1 MNIIKNIEYDK
12 YYTYDIVES
21 EYTQQSLKQQSLNQ
35 QSLNQSSP
43 NQDKEKNKKVFKTLE
58 ELLLFTYDYNSM
70 FQENPKIYINK
81 RKIEL
86 ATFIDE
92 HTKETYDNY
101 NYDKKFSKKLLQ
113 QGLQEEDSLSSSLYI
128 SDLYNFTIIL
138 YDKYNNK
145 YYKLS
150 QKDKPLVYI
159 EYYNHSFRIMDDPT
173 NKFKDIKYE
182 DNIGGLE
189 NIINCNIKGIDIYK
203 KYLKAISH
211 YKIDDLIKIAKEL
224 NIEIKE
230 NGKKKIKK
238 ILYNDINLKAISHYK
253 IKDLKLI

>member
-1 MNIIKNIEYDK
+1 MDIIKNIEYDQ
-12 YYTYDIVES
+12 YYTHDIVES
-21 EYTQQSLKQQSLNQ
+21 KYTQTSFKQSNIKQCSIKQNI
-35 QSLNQSSP
+35 
-43 NQDKEKNKKVFKTLE
+43 KEKEEKKEKKEKKKKEKEIFKTLE
-58 ELLLFTYDYNSM
+58 ELLLFTYDYNSIL
-70 FQENPKIYINK
+70 QENPKIYMNK

-92 HTKETYDNY
+92 HTEKTYDNF

-159 EYYNHSFRIMDDPT
+159 EYYNHSFRIMEDPT
-173 NKFKDIKYE
+173 NDFKDIKYE
-182 DNIGGLE
+182 TSIGGLE
-189 NIINCNIKGIDIYK
+189 NILNCNVKGIDIYK
-203 KYLKAISH
+203 KYLKTISH
-211 YKIDDLIKIAKEL
+211 YKMDDLIKIAEEL
-224 NIEIKE
+224 NIEVKK
-230 NGKKKIKK
+230 NGKKKTKK
-238 ILYNDINLKAISHYK
+238 VLYDDINLSKM
-253 IKDLKLI
+253 

>member
-1 MNIIKNIEYDK
+1 MDIIKDIEYDQ
-12 YYTYDIVES
+12 YYTHDIVES
-21 EYTQQSLKQQSLNQ
+21 KYTQCSLNQ
-35 QSLNQSSP
+35 
-43 NQDKEKNKKVFKTLE
+43 KEKENINISVNKKEEKKKEIFKTLE

-70 FQENPKIYINK
+70 FQENPKIYMNK

-92 HTKETYDNY
+92 HTEKTYDNF

-150 QKDKPLVYI
+150 QKEKPLVYI
-159 EYYNHSFRIMDDPT
+159 EYYNHSFRIMEDPT
-173 NKFKDIKYE
+173 NDFKDIKYE
-182 DNIGGLE
+182 TSIGGLE
-189 NIINCNIKGIDIYK
+189 NILNCNVKGIDIYK
-203 KYLKAISH
+203 KYLKTISH
-211 YKIDDLIKIAKEL
+211 YKMDDLIKIAEEL
-224 NIEIKE
+224 NTD
-230 NGKKKIKK
+230 IKK
-238 ILYNDINLKAISHYK
+238 NGNKKTKKVLYDDINLSKM
-253 IKDLKLI
+253 

>member
-1 MNIIKNIEYDK
+1 MNIIKDIEYDQ
-12 YYTYDIVES
+12 YYTHDIVES
-21 EYTQQSLKQQSLNQ
+21 KYAQCSLNQ
-35 QSLNQSSP
+35 NIKHE
-43 NQDKEKNKKVFKTLE
+43 NVKHENIKKEEKKKEIFKTLE

-70 FQENPKIYINK
+70 FQENPKIYMNK

-92 HTKETYDNY
+92 HTEKTYDNF

-159 EYYNHSFRIMDDPT
+159 EYYNHSFRIMEDPT
-173 NKFKDIKYE
+173 NDFKDIKYE
-182 DNIGGLE
+182 TSIGGLE
-189 NIINCNIKGIDIYK
+189 NILNCNVKGIDIYK
-203 KYLKAISH
+203 KYLKTISH
-211 YKIDDLIKIAKEL
+211 YKMDDLIKIAEEL
-224 NIEIKE
+224 NIDIKK
-230 NGKKKIKK
+230 NGKKKTKK
-238 ILYNDINLKAISHYK
+238 VLYDDINLSKM
-253 IKDLKLI
+253 

>member
-1 MNIIKNIEYDK
+1 MDIIKDIEYDQ
-12 YYTYDIVES
+12 YYTHDIVES
-21 EYTQQSLKQQSLNQ
+21 KYTQCSLNQ
-35 QSLNQSSP
+35 
-43 NQDKEKNKKVFKTLE
+43 KEKENINISVNKKEEKKKEIFKTLE

-70 FQENPKIYINK
+70 FQENPKIYMNK

-92 HTKETYDNY
+92 HTEKTYDNF

-159 EYYNHSFRIMDDPT
+159 EYYNHSFRIMEDPT
-173 NKFKDIKYE
+173 NDFKDIKYE
-182 DNIGGLE
+182 TSIGGLE
-189 NIINCNIKGIDIYK
+189 NILNCNVKGIDIYK
-203 KYLKAISH
+203 KYLKTISH
-211 YKIDDLIKIAKEL
+211 YKMDDLIKIAEEL
-224 NIEIKE
+224 DIDIKK
-230 NGKKKIKK
+230 NGKKKTKK
-238 ILYNDINLKAISHYK
+238 VLYDDINLSKM
-253 IKDLKLI
+253 

>member
-1 MNIIKNIEYDK
+1 MNIIKDIEYDQ
-12 YYTYDIVES
+12 YYTHDIVES
-21 EYTQQSLKQQSLNQ
+21 KYAQCSLNQ
-35 QSLNQSSP
+35 NIKHE
-43 NQDKEKNKKVFKTLE
+43 NIKHENIKKEEKKKEIFKTLE

-70 FQENPKIYINK
+70 FQENPKIYMNK

-92 HTKETYDNY
+92 HTEKTYDNF

-128 SDLYNFTIIL
+128 SDLYNFTIVL

-150 QKDKPLVYI
+150 QKNKPLVYI
-159 EYYNHSFRIMDDPT
+159 EYYNHSFRIMEDPT
-173 NKFKDIKYE
+173 NDFKDIKYE
-182 DNIGGLE
+182 TSIGGLE
-189 NIINCNIKGIDIYK
+189 NILNCNVKGIDIYK

-211 YKIDDLIKIAKEL
+211 YKMEDLIKIAKEL
-224 NIEIKE
+224 NVEIKK
-230 NGKKKIKK
+230 NGKKKTKK
-238 ILYNDINLKAISHYK
+238 VLYDDINLSKM
-253 IKDLKLI
+253 

>member
-1 MNIIKNIEYDK
+1 MNIIKDIEYDQ
-12 YYTYDIVES
+12 YYTHDIVES
-21 EYTQQSLKQQSLNQ
+21 KYTQCSLNQ
-35 QSLNQSSP
+35 NIKHE
-43 NQDKEKNKKVFKTLE
+43 NVKKEEKKEEEEKPKEIFKTLE

-70 FQENPKIYINK
+70 FQENPKIYMNK

-92 HTKETYDNY
+92 HTEKTYDNF

-159 EYYNHSFRIMDDPT
+159 EYYNHSFRIMEDPT
-173 NKFKDIKYE
+173 NDFKDIKYE
-182 DNIGGLE
+182 TSIGGLE
-189 NIINCNIKGIDIYK
+189 NILNCNVKGIDIYK
-203 KYLKAISH
+203 KYLKTISH
-211 YKIDDLIKIAKEL
+211 YKMDDLIKIAEEL
-224 NIEIKE
+224 NIDIKK
-230 NGKKKIKK
+230 NGKKKTKK
-238 ILYNDINLKAISHYK
+238 VLYDDINLSKM
-253 IKDLKLI
+253 

>member
-1 MNIIKNIEYDK
+1 MDIIKNIEYDQ
-12 YYTYDIVES
+12 YYTHDIVES
-21 EYTQQSLKQQSLNQ
+21 KYIQTSFKQSNIKQCSLKQNIKQEKK
-35 QSLNQSSP
+35 
-43 NQDKEKNKKVFKTLE
+43 KENVKQEKKKEIFKTLE

-70 FQENPKIYINK
+70 FQENPKIYMNK

-92 HTKETYDNY
+92 HTEKTYDNF

-159 EYYNHSFRIMDDPT
+159 EYYNHSFRIMEDPT
-173 NKFKDIKYE
+173 NDFKDIKYE
-182 DNIGGLE
+182 TSIGGLE
-189 NIINCNIKGIDIYK
+189 NILNCNVKGIDIYK
-203 KYLKAISH
+203 KYLKTISH
-211 YKIDDLIKIAKEL
+211 YKMDDLIKIAEEL
-224 NIEIKE
+224 NIDIKK
-230 NGKKKIKK
+230 NGKKKTKK
-238 ILYNDINLKAISHYK
+238 VLYDDINLSKM
-253 IKDLKLI
+253 

>member
-1 MNIIKNIEYDK
+1 MNIIKDIEYDQ
-12 YYTYDIVES
+12 YYTHDIVES
-21 EYTQQSLKQQSLNQ
+21 KYIQCSLNK
-35 QSLNQSSP
+35 
-43 NQDKEKNKKVFKTLE
+43 KEKEKENINISVNKKEEKKKEIFKTLE

-70 FQENPKIYINK
+70 FQENPKIYMNK

-92 HTKETYDNY
+92 HTEKTYDNF

-159 EYYNHSFRIMDDPT
+159 EYYNHSFRIMEDPT
-173 NKFKDIKYE
+173 NDFKDIKYE
-182 DNIGGLE
+182 TSIGGLE
-189 NIINCNIKGIDIYK
+189 NILNCNVKGIDIYK
-203 KYLKAISH
+203 KYLKTISH
-211 YKIDDLIKIAKEL
+211 YKMDDLIKIAEEL
-224 NIEIKE
+224 NIDIKK
-230 NGKKKIKK
+230 NGKKKTKK
-238 ILYNDINLKAISHYK
+238 VLYDDINLSKMQ
-253 IKDLKLI
+253 

>member
-1 MNIIKNIEYDK
+1 MDIIKNIEYDQ
-12 YYTYDIVES
+12 YYTHDIVES
-21 EYTQQSLKQQSLNQ
+21 KYTQTSFKQSNIKQDIKHENVKQEKQ
-35 QSLNQSSP
+35 EK
-43 NQDKEKNKKVFKTLE
+43 KEKKKEIFKTLE

-70 FQENPKIYINK
+70 LQENPKIYIDK

-92 HTKETYDNY
+92 HTEKTYDNF

-128 SDLYNFTIIL
+128 SDLYNFTIVL

-150 QKDKPLVYI
+150 QKEKPLVYI
-159 EYYNHSFRIMDDPT
+159 EYYNHSFRIMEDPT
-173 NKFKDIKYE
+173 NDFKDINYE
-182 DNIGGLE
+182 SSIGGLD
-189 NIINCNIKGIDIYK
+189 NIFNCNVKGTDIYK

-211 YKIDDLIKIAKEL
+211 YKMEDLIKIAEEL
-224 NIEIKE
+224 NIDIKK

-238 ILYNDINLKAISHYK
+238 VLYDDINLSKM
-253 IKDLKLI
+253 

>member
-1 MNIIKNIEYDK
+1 M
-12 YYTYDIVES
+12 
-21 EYTQQSLKQQSLNQ
+21 
-35 QSLNQSSP
+35 
-43 NQDKEKNKKVFKTLE
+43 
-58 ELLLFTYDYNSM
+58 
-70 FQENPKIYINK
+70 NK

-92 HTKETYDNY
+92 HTEKTYDNF

-159 EYYNHSFRIMDDPT
+159 EYYNHSFRIMEDPT
-173 NKFKDIKYE
+173 NDFKDIKYE
-182 DNIGGLE
+182 TSIGGLE
-189 NIINCNIKGIDIYK
+189 NILNCNVKGIDIYK
-203 KYLKAISH
+203 KYLKTISH
-211 YKIDDLIKIAKEL
+211 YKMDDLIKIAEEL
-224 NIEIKE
+224 NIDIKK
-230 NGKKKIKK
+230 NGKKKTKK
-238 ILYNDINLKAISHYK
+238 VLYDDINLSKM
-253 IKDLKLI
+253 

>member
-1 MNIIKNIEYDK
+1 MNIIKDIEYDQ
-12 YYTYDIVES
+12 YYTHDIVES
-21 EYTQQSLKQQSLNQ
+21 KYTQCSLN
-35 QSLNQSSP
+35 LNIKHE
-43 NQDKEKNKKVFKTLE
+43 NVKKEEKKKEIFKTLE

-70 FQENPKIYINK
+70 FQENPKIYMNK

-92 HTKETYDNY
+92 HTEKTYDNF

-159 EYYNHSFRIMDDPT
+159 EYYNHSFRIMEDPT
-173 NKFKDIKYE
+173 NDFKDIKYE
-182 DNIGGLE
+182 TSIGGLE
-189 NIINCNIKGIDIYK
+189 NILNCNVKGIDIYK
-203 KYLKAISH
+203 KYLKTISH
-211 YKIDDLIKIAKEL
+211 YKMDDLIKIAEEL
-224 NIEIKE
+224 NIDIKK
-230 NGKKKIKK
+230 NGKKKTKK
-238 ILYNDINLKAISHYK
+238 VLYDDINLSKM
-253 IKDLKLI
+253 

>member
-1 MNIIKNIEYDK
+1 MDIIKDIEYDQ
-12 YYTYDIVES
+12 YYTHDIVES
-21 EYTQQSLKQQSLNQ
+21 KYTQCSLNQ
-35 QSLNQSSP
+35 
-43 NQDKEKNKKVFKTLE
+43 KEKENINISVNKKEEKKKEIFKTLE

-70 FQENPKIYINK
+70 FQENPKIYMNK

-92 HTKETYDNY
+92 HTEKTYDNF

-159 EYYNHSFRIMDDPT
+159 EYYNHSFRIMEDPT
-173 NKFKDIKYE
+173 NDFKDIKYE
-182 DNIGGLE
+182 TSIGGLE
-189 NIINCNIKGIDIYK
+189 NILNCNVKGIDIYK
-203 KYLKAISH
+203 KYLKTISH
-211 YKIDDLIKIAKEL
+211 YKMDDLIKIAEEL
-224 NIEIKE
+224 NIDIKK
-230 NGKKKIKK
+230 NGKKKTKK
-238 ILYNDINLKAISHYK
+238 VLYDDINLSKM
-253 IKDLKLI
+253 

>member
-1 MNIIKNIEYDK
+1 MNIIKDIEYDQ
-12 YYTYDIVES
+12 YYTHDIVES
-21 EYTQQSLKQQSLNQ
+21 KYIQCSLNK
-35 QSLNQSSP
+35 
-43 NQDKEKNKKVFKTLE
+43 KEKEKENINISVNKKEEKKKEIFKTLE

-70 FQENPKIYINK
+70 FQENPKIYMNK

-92 HTKETYDNY
+92 HTEKTYDNF

-159 EYYNHSFRIMDDPT
+159 EYYNHSFRIMEDPT
-173 NKFKDIKYE
+173 NDFKDIKYE
-182 DNIGGLE
+182 TSIGGLE
-189 NIINCNIKGIDIYK
+189 NILNCNVKGIDIYK
-203 KYLKAISH
+203 KYLKTISH
-211 YKIDDLIKIAKEL
+211 YKMDDLIKIAEEL
-224 NIEIKE
+224 NIDIKK
-230 NGKKKIKK
+230 NGKKKTKK
-238 ILYNDINLKAISHYK
+238 VLYDDINLSKM
-253 IKDLKLI
+253 